1 MDDVT
6 IRSKTYEEHRASLS
20 TFFERL
26 RHADLTL
33 EATRCYFFC
42 EEVGYLG
49 HTLSKKTILN
59 YPHPKTIS
67 SLRRS
72 LRMAQY

>member
-42 EEVGYLG
+42 EEVDYLG
-49 HTLSKKTILN
+49 HTLSRDGITPTSTRTILN
-59 YPHPKTIS
+59 YPPPKTIYV
-67 SLRRS
+67 
-72 LRMAQY
+72 AP